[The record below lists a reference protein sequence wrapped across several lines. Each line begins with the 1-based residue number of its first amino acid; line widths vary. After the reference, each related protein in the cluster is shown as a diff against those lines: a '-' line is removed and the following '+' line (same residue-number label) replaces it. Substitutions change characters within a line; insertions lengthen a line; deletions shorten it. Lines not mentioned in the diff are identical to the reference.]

1 VHQSTSGS
9 APSAGSKGE
18 QRRAAILD
26 GMRRLLDEQPY
37 GSVSVGAIAKEAGIT
52 RPGFYVYFAS
62 KAHALFGLLV
72 ELEDEFVAVASDW
85 YDGRTG
91 NQIAA
96 LFSGMAETVALW
108 RANAPL
114 MIAIIDATAIEP
126 LSRNHWDGFKGHF
139 IERTTRR
146 LELDVGSRSAALG
159 VDLPQLSSML
169 VHATF
174 AALEV
179 DLRAATGHEPRAN
192 TGRMLGHMWCAAI
205 YGTEDWTKLTSSE
218 TWLLP

>member
-1 VHQSTSGS
+1 M
-9 APSAGSKGE
+9 

-26 GMRRLLDEQPY
+26 GMRRLIDAQSY
-37 GSVSVGAIAKEAGIT
+37 GSISVGAIAKEAGIT

-72 ELEDEFVAVASDW
+72 ELEDGFVAVASDW
-85 YDGRTG
+85 YDRRTG
-91 NQIAA
+91 NQVAA

-108 RANAPL
+108 RANARL

-126 LSRNHWDGFKGHF
+126 LSREHWDGFKGHF

-146 LELDVGSRSAALG
+146 LELDVDGRAAELG
-159 VDLPQLSSML
+159 VDLPELSSML

-174 AALEV
+174 AALDV
-179 DLRAATGHEPRAN
+179 DLRAAPGHEPRPD
-192 TGRMLGHMWCAAI
+192 TGRILGHMWCAAI
-205 YGTEDWTKLTSSE
+205 YGTENWTELASSE
-218 TWLLP
+218 SWPLP